1 MKLRYSLGSP
11 FARKA
16 AMAVHALGLADRI
29 EMIDHDTDKANVVR
43 QINPLHKI
51 PMLIA
56 DDGTAIFDSPVVLEY
71 LDEIAGG
78 GKIMPVK
85 GLERYRT
92 LSRLAL
98 ADGITEAA
106 ILIHYEDRW
115 REEHQRAPKWI
126 AHQQGKIERALGV
139 FENDLPKSFDAAAMG
154 LYCALTFLGQ
164 RKDWNWRETAPRLAA
179 WYDAAQRNEACVI
192 ATEPKKA

>member
-16 AMAVHALGLADRI
+16 AMAVHALGLLDRI
-29 EMIDHDTDKANVVR
+29 EMIDHDTDKTNVVR
-43 QINPLHKI
+43 HINPLHKI

-56 DDGTAIFDSPVVLEY
+56 DDGTAIFDSPVILEC

-78 GKIMPVK
+78 GKIFPAR
-85 GLERYRT
+85 GLDRYKT

-98 ADGITEAA
+98 ADGIAEAA

-126 AHQQGKIERALGV
+126 AHQQGKIERALAV
-139 FENDLPKSFDAAAMG
+139 FESDVPRSFDAAAIG
-154 LYCALTFLGQ
+154 LFCALTFLGQ
-164 RKDWNWRETAPRLAA
+164 RKDWNWRESAPKTAA
-179 WYDAAQRNEACVI
+179 WYDDVKRNEACVI
-192 ATEPKKA
+192 ATEPRQK